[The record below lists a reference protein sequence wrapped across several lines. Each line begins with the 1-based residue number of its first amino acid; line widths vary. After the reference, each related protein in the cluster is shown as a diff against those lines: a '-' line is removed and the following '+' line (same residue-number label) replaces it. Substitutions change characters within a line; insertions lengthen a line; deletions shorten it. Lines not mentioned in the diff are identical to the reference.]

1 MILKI
6 VNKSKYATPEYE
18 TFGSAGFDIR
28 VNTEEN
34 IKIPKHG
41 MTELLPTGLYMEI
54 EPGYEGEIRPRSGLA
69 CKHGI
74 TLANAPAT
82 IDSDYRG
89 EIKICL
95 VNQSDEDYILTP
107 GERICQMLI
116 KPVVRAELVEV
127 TELSDTFRGNGG
139 FGSTG
144 KM

>member
-1 MILKI
+1 MIVKI
-6 VNKSKYATPEYE
+6 VNKSKYELPKYE
-18 TFGSAGFDIR
+18 TSGSAGFDIR
-28 VNTEEN
+28 VNTTEN
-34 IKIPKHG
+34 VKIPKHG
-41 MTELLPTGLYMEI
+41 KTELLPTGLFMEI

-89 EIKICL
+89 EVKICL
-95 VNQSDEDYILTP
+95 VNQFDEDYILNP

-116 KPVVRAELVEV
+116 KPVIQAELVEV
-127 TELSDTFRGNGG
+127 DDLSNTDRGVGG

-144 KM
+144 KV

>member
-1 MILKI
+1 MIVKI
-6 VNKSKYATPEYE
+6 VNKSKYELPKYE
-18 TFGSAGFDIR
+18 TSGSAGFDIR
-28 VNTEEN
+28 VNTTEN
-34 IKIPKHG
+34 VKIPKHG
-41 MTELLPTGLYMEI
+41 KTELLPTGLFMEI

-89 EIKICL
+89 EVKICL
-95 VNQSDEDYILTP
+95 VNQFDEDYILKP

-116 KPVVRAELVEV
+116 KPVIQAELVEV
-127 TELSDTFRGNGG
+127 DDLSSTDRGVGG

-144 KM
+144 KV

>member
-1 MILKI
+1 MIVKI
-6 VNKSKYATPEYE
+6 VNKSKYELPKYE
-18 TFGSAGFDIR
+18 TSGSAGFDIR
-28 VNTEEN
+28 VNTTEN
-34 IKIPKHG
+34 VKIPKHG
-41 MTELLPTGLYMEI
+41 KTELLPTGLFMEI

-89 EIKICL
+89 EVKICL
-95 VNQSDEDYILTP
+95 VNQFDEDYILKP

-116 KPVVRAELVEV
+116 KPVIQAELVEV
-127 TELSDTFRGNGG
+127 DDLSNTDRGVGG

-144 KM
+144 KV